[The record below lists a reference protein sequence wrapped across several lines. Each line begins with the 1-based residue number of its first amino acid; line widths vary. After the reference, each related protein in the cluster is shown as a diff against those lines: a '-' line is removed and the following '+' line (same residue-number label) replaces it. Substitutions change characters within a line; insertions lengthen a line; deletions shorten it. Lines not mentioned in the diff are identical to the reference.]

1 MPRFE
6 ASSLIQAPAGVVFSF
21 HEKPEAFEILMPP
34 GRKFQILRREGGI
47 QDGGEIEFRL
57 RLGPFWVRWHARH
70 SGYQKNVVFV
80 DEQVRGPFRRW
91 IHRHEFHAEGRNTR
105 LTDSIDFSLPGGALV
120 DFALGWAA
128 RLVLGRIFDFRHRV
142 TRRVAERM
150 AREIARLG

>member
-6 ASSLIQAPAGVVFSF
+6 ASSVIQAPPGVVFSF

-57 RLGPFWVRWHARH
+57 RFGPFWIRWHARH

-91 IHRHEFHAEGRNTR
+91 IHRHEFHAQGGSTR
-105 LTDSIDFSLPGGALV
+105 LTDSIDFSLPGGALA
-120 DFALGWAA
+120 DFTLGWAA
-128 RLVLGRIFDFRHRV
+128 RLVLGQIFDFRHRV
-142 TRRVAERM
+142 TKRIAERM
-150 AREIARLG
+150 AR